1 MNPNPL
7 ELKSSPPT
15 VIRQIQGPVPPPLRV
30 SEDSHKIKKSSR
42 RRPPV
47 ITYQTS
53 TTNFRPM
60 VQSVTGYSSASYSGD
75 GDLVPV
81 ARLASI
87 VKTNPSKIDRD
98 RANST
103 NTTTAILKEESVGVV
118 VEILRQTSTHPGWPE
133 PSTLPSIPDGFFSLA
148 ARLPSIVKASPSK
161 RDGDRSDSTNT
172 TTAMLEEEV
181 AEILSN
187 ASTHPGVLS
196 PSPSTLLPI
205 PDGVFSPVIEPQS
218 YLVKHE
224 LSPLWHNAF
233 MASTSGLFSAP
244 LISPSPSCM
253 DLFNLFYAVLN
264 AKTDISEELIKKGG
278 DLAEQQPRRS
288 LFPEMLESSY
298 LPLWSERKGGMEA
311 EPAKETDLMEL
322 TVEEG
327 MDSESQACKEQELGN
342 AAYTKNDLDTA
353 IAHYTKVVELDD
365 GHISCL
371 MNRAVAYLAM
381 EQKALSEH
389 HNPDTLKKLN
399 DAEKA
404 KRELEQQEYFDTKL
418 ADEEHEKEEKSE
430 KQILSEPH
438 GMVFDVEAVK
448 MTDSGEQN
456 RPEIEEIG
464 NVASH
469 TRQPE
474 VIQVEEMQPQ
484 ALSTLKP
491 QGVVFDDEAVKIL
504 KPSGQME
511 FQIEDNDV
519 EPEASEQ
526 HGLFITQ
533 GGLVFTKPTKDEDWK
548 HAKEIYLM
556 DNELSVLPENP
567 RCLNLSAL
575 FLPRNYK
582 LRVIP
587 PSFFDYMPTLQ
598 ILNLSRTGIKSL
610 PDSLFQLVSLE
621 RLFLND
627 CHRLMMLSPKVGDLE
642 KLEVLDLEGAKIMNL
657 PKEIK
662 KLTNLI
668 CLEVSF
674 YGYTGNGRSSMQS
687 NAVVPCGV
695 ICSLSQLEELN
706 IDVNPDDVRHATV
719 KKLSDF
725 GTRNMMQIKCCV
737 VGECNEVQMIIDT
750 ADAYG
755 EDGISEI
762 VSESH
767 DAERIFL
774 GSLEYL
780 YIYYMKSLR
789 SIWEGPVPQNSL
801 YLLKSLTLRT
811 CPELTTIFTQE
822 LLDNLCSLEELKV
835 EDCPSIKSIVSCK
848 IPAEHRTSY
857 FLPDLKKISLH
868 YMLGLVSI
876 SSGLHIAPKLEWLSF
891 YNCPSLS
898 NPLINEVSSHDLK
911 KIKGERSWWEA
922 LEWSNGRP
930 DYLDEIFVP
939 IDIWDC

>member
-1 MNPNPL
+1 MKP
-7 ELKSSPPT
+7 
-15 VIRQIQGPVPPPLRV
+15 
-30 SEDSHKIKKSSR
+30 
-42 RRPPV
+42 
-47 ITYQTS
+47 
-53 TTNFRPM
+53 
-60 VQSVTGYSSASYSGD
+60 
-75 GDLVPV
+75 
-81 ARLASI
+81 
-87 VKTNPSKIDRD
+87 
-98 RANST
+98 
-103 NTTTAILKEESVGVV
+103 
-118 VEILRQTSTHPGWPE
+118 
-133 PSTLPSIPDGFFSLA
+133 FF
-148 ARLPSIVKASPSK
+148 
-161 RDGDRSDSTNT
+161 
-172 TTAMLEEEV
+172 
-181 AEILSN
+181 
-187 ASTHPGVLS
+187 
-196 PSPSTLLPI
+196 
-205 PDGVFSPVIEPQS
+205 
-218 YLVKHE
+218 
-224 LSPLWHNAF
+224 
-233 MASTSGLFSAP
+233 
-244 LISPSPSCM
+244 LIS
-253 DLFNLFYAVLN
+253 F
-264 AKTDISEELIKKGG
+264 SEEKG
-278 DLAEQQPRRS
+278 
-288 LFPEMLESSY
+288 
-298 LPLWSERKGGMEA
+298 
-311 EPAKETDLMEL
+311 
-322 TVEEG
+322 
-327 MDSESQACKEQELGN
+327 
-342 AAYTKNDLDTA
+342 
-353 IAHYTKVVELDD
+353 
-365 GHISCL
+365 
-371 MNRAVAYLAM
+371 
-381 EQKALSEH
+381 
-389 HNPDTLKKLN
+389 
-399 DAEKA
+399 
-404 KRELEQQEYFDTKL
+404 
-418 ADEEHEKEEKSE
+418 E
-430 KQILSEPH
+430 KQIVSEPHGMVFGVEEVKMNDSGEQNKSEIEEIGNVASHTRQPEVIQVEEMQPQALNTLKPQGVVFDVEAVKILKPSDQMEFQIEDDGMEPEASEQHGLLITQGSEKGEKQIVSEAH

-456 RPEIEEIG
+456 KHEIEEIG
-464 NVASH
+464 NVALH

-511 FQIEDNDV
+511 FQNEDNDM

-526 HGLFITQ
+526 HGLFIKQ

-556 DNELSVLPENP
+556 DNELSVMPENP

-621 RLFLND
+621 RLFLNG

-674 YGYTGNGRSSMQS
+674 YGYTGNGRRSMQS

-706 IDVNPDDVRHATV
+706 IDVNPDDERWDTRVEDIVNEVCNLKRLETFKFYFPRVELLRHIQWNSLSLSHFRFTVGHHVKRIMSRVPLDVEFELERWERCLKYINGVGVPRDIKNVLQHATAFFLDRHATV

-725 GTRNMMQIKCCV
+725 GTRNMKQIKCCV

-762 VSESH
+762 ESESH
-767 DAERIFL
+767 DAERIVL

-801 YLLKSLTLRT
+801 NLLKSLTLRT
-811 CPELTTIFTQE
+811 CPQLTTIFTQE

-857 FLPDLKKISLH
+857 FLPNLKKISLH

-939 IDIWDC
+939 IDMWDC